1 MTVKVDSENCFMY
14 TDENL
19 PIREKESWNRNSD
32 ATFATI
38 CRIMILFP
46 KKKAVTYIYFSL
58 GQGSMKM

>member
-1 MTVKVDSENCFMY
+1 MY

-19 PIREKESWNRNSD
+19 PIREKESWKRNSD

>member
-1 MTVKVDSENCFMY
+1 MY
-14 TDENL
+14 TDE
-19 PIREKESWNRNSD
+19 IYQSERRKAGKRNSD

-58 GQGSMKM
+58 GQGIIKM